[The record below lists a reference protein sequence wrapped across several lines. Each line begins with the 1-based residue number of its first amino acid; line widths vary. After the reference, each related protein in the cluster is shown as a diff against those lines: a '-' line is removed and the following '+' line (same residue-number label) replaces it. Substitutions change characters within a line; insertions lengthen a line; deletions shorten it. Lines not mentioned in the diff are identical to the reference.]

1 MVLSVSNLLQGALP
15 QVECHI
21 DVLQGIAPWVCKSY
35 HGVLSGSLCH
45 RKVLPAN
52 GTAVAAGPKE
62 EPRRCSSSS
71 EDRGE
76 LPWSSWQLSQAAHPP
91 SQAARPSPLPRS
103 PLSHP
108 ILSWC
113 RFTAVEYWFFQT
125 FPLHDW
131 VFHVDCFQL
140 LVVFPFV
147 LTNPHQR
154 VATLSPFF
162 SRWTLLI

>member
-1 MVLSVSNLLQGALP
+1 MVLSVSNLLQGALR
-15 QVECHI
+15 QAGCHL

-52 GTAVAAGPKE
+52 GTPAAVAAGPKE

-91 SQAARPSPLPRS
+91 PQAARPSPLPRS

-113 RFTAVEYWFFQT
+113 RFTAVEYWFF
-125 FPLHDW
+125 LHDW

-140 LVVFPFV
+140 LMVFPFV
-147 LTNPHQR
+147 LANPTRQ
-154 VATLSPFF
+154 VATSNPFF